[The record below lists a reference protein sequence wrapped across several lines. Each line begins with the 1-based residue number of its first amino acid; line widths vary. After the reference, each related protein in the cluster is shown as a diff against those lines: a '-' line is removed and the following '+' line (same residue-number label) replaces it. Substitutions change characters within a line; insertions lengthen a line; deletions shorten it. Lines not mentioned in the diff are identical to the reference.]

1 MLRDF
6 SACFKVHTLGLFIL
20 LLTGCFAVAAQAQAK
35 PGSDSA
41 TPSANAAPSTN
52 DKASKDKVILKV
64 GDLQITA
71 GAFEQYIAD
80 LEATQG
86 PADLSRKTL
95 GENYLSLLMLAQQ
108 AQANHLDQ
116 SPAVVRQLAID
127 RNQILSNAEFSRL
140 KDEAKPTPQEIKAY
154 YDGHLD
160 DYDVVK
166 IRRVFILATANPA
179 NGQGLN
185 REQGAVIATS
195 VKQAISSH
203 KDVLAVIQGTPHNR
217 TDIVAD
223 PDPLTFARG
232 ELPPG
237 MDKAAFSLKEGEWT
251 QLNDG
256 PDEYV
261 FIQLVKGSRKTLNDV
276 SPQIEKQLQAEKLRE
291 ELKALKEKS
300 GTWMDEAY
308 FASKAPVPGSTTQPD
323 ASSGQ
328 RKSGAERGER

>member
-1 MLRDF
+1 M
-6 SACFKVHTLGLFIL
+6 
-20 LLTGCFAVAAQAQAK
+20 
-35 PGSDSA
+35 
-41 TPSANAAPSTN
+41 
-52 DKASKDKVILKV
+52 KV
-64 GDLQITA
+64 GDQQITE

-80 LEATQG
+80 LEAQQG

-95 GENYLSLLMLAQQ
+95 GENYSSLLMLAQQ
-108 AQANHLDQ
+108 AQANHLDK
-116 SPAVVRQLAID
+116 SPAVVRQLVID

-140 KDEAKPTPQEIKAY
+140 KEKATPTSQQIKAY
-154 YDGHLD
+154 YDAHLE

-166 IRRVFILATANPA
+166 IRRVFILGSVNPP
-179 NGQGLN
+179 NGQGLT
-185 REQGAVIATS
+185 REQAAAIATS
-195 VKQAISSH
+195 VKQAISVH
-203 KDVLAVIQGTPHNR
+203 KDVLAVVQAAPHNR

-237 MDKAAFSLKEGEWT
+237 MDKAAFRLKEGEWT

-261 FIQLVKGSRKTLNDV
+261 FIQLVKASRKTLNDV
-276 SPQIEKQLQAEKLRE
+276 SSQIEKQLQAEQLRE

-300 GTWMDEAY
+300 GIWMDEEY

-323 ASSGQ
+323 ASGQ

>member
-1 MLRDF
+1 LLRDF
-6 SACFKVHTLGLFIL
+6 SASLKLHALVFLVL
-20 LLTGCFAVAAQAQAK
+20 LLTGCFAVATQAQAN
-35 PGSDSA
+35 PGSDAA

-52 DKASKDKVILKV
+52 DKASKDRVILKV
-64 GDLQITA
+64 GDQQITA

-80 LEATQG
+80 LEAAQG

-127 RNQILSNAEFSRL
+127 RNQILSNAEFNRL

-166 IRRVFILATANPA
+166 IRRVFILATANPT

-185 REQGAVIATS
+185 REKGAAIATS

-203 KDVLAVIQGTPHNR
+203 KDVLAVIQATPHDR
-217 TDIVAD
+217 TDVVAD

-251 QLNDG
+251 QLSDG

-300 GTWMDEAY
+300 GIWMDEAY

-323 ASSGQ
+323 ASGQ

>member
-1 MLRDF
+1 MLRDH
-6 SACFKVHTLGLFIL
+6 SASFKAHALVFLVL
-20 LLTGCFAVAAQAQAK
+20 LLTGGFAVAEQAQAN
-35 PGSDSA
+35 PGSDST
-41 TPSANAAPSTN
+41 TPSANSAPSTN
-52 DKASKDKVILKV
+52 DKSSKDRVILKV
-64 GDLQITA
+64 GDLQITES
-71 GAFEQYIAD
+71 AFEQYIAD
-80 LEATQG
+80 LEASQG

-95 GENYLSLLMLAQQ
+95 GENYSTLLMLAQQ
-108 AQANHLDQ
+108 AQANHLDK

-127 RNQILSNAEFSRL
+127 RNQILSNAEFMRL
-140 KDEAKPTPQEIKAY
+140 KDESKPTAQQIKAY

-166 IRRVFILATANPA
+166 IRRVFILGSTNPA
-179 NGQGLN
+179 NGQGLT
-185 REQGAVIATS
+185 REQAAALATS

-203 KDVLAVIQGTPHNR
+203 KDVMAVIQAAPHNR

-237 MDKAAFSLKEGEWT
+237 MDKPAFGLKEGEWA
-251 QLNDG
+251 QLGDG

-261 FIQLVKGSRKTLNDV
+261 FIQLVARSRKTLNDV
-276 SPQIEKQLQAEKLRE
+276 SSQIEKQLQAETLRE

-300 GTWMDEAY
+300 GIWLDEQY

-323 ASSGQ
+323 ASGQ

>member
-1 MLRDF
+1 M
-6 SACFKVHTLGLFIL
+6 
-20 LLTGCFAVAAQAQAK
+20 
-35 PGSDSA
+35 
-41 TPSANAAPSTN
+41 
-52 DKASKDKVILKV
+52 KV
-64 GDLQITA
+64 GDQQITE

-80 LEATQG
+80 LEAQQG

-95 GENYLSLLMLAQQ
+95 GENYSSLLMLAQQ
-108 AQANHLDQ
+108 AQANHLDK
-116 SPAVVRQLAID
+116 SPAVVRQLVID

-140 KDEAKPTPQEIKAY
+140 KEKATPTSQQIKAY
-154 YDGHLD
+154 YDAHLE

-166 IRRVFILATANPA
+166 IRRVFILGSVNPP
-179 NGQGLN
+179 NGQGLT
-185 REQGAVIATS
+185 REQAAAIATS
-195 VKQAISSH
+195 VKQAISVH
-203 KDVLAVIQGTPHNR
+203 NDVLAVVQAAPHNR

-237 MDKAAFSLKEGEWT
+237 MDKAAFRLKEGEWT

-261 FIQLVKGSRKTLNDV
+261 FIQLVKASRKTLNDV
-276 SPQIEKQLQAEKLRE
+276 SSQIEKQLQAEQLRE

-300 GTWMDEAY
+300 GIWMDEEY

-323 ASSGQ
+323 ASGQ

>member
-1 MLRDF
+1 LFRDF
-6 SACFKVHTLGLFIL
+6 SATSKVHALVFFVL
-20 LLTGCFAVAAQAQAK
+20 LMTGCFAVAEQAQTN

-41 TPSANAAPSTN
+41 TPSANSAPSTN
-52 DKASKDKVILKV
+52 DKSAKDRVILKV
-64 GDLQITA
+64 GEQQITE

-95 GENYLSLLMLAQQ
+95 AENYSTLLMLAQQ
-108 AQANHLDQ
+108 AQANHLDT
-116 SPAVVRQLAID
+116 SPVVLRQLAID
-127 RNQILSNAEFSRL
+127 RNQILSNAEFLRL
-140 KDEAKPTPQEIKAY
+140 KDESKPTAQEIKAY

-160 DYDVVK
+160 DYDLVK
-166 IRRVFILATANPA
+166 IRRVFILGSANPV
-179 NGQGLN
+179 NGQGLT
-185 REQGAVIATS
+185 RAQAAAIATS

-203 KDVLAVIQGTPHNR
+203 QDAMAVVQAAPHSR

-223 PDPLTFARG
+223 PDPLTFVRG
-232 ELPPG
+232 ELPPT
-237 MDKAAFSLKEGEWT
+237 MDKAAFGLKEGEWT

-261 FIQLVKGSRKTLNDV
+261 FIQLVAKSRKTLNDV
-276 SPQIEKQLQAEKLRE
+276 SSQIEKQLQAEKLRE
-291 ELKALKEKS
+291 ELKALKGKS
-300 GTWMDEAY
+300 GIWLDEQY

-323 ASSGQ
+323 ASGQ

>member
-1 MLRDF
+1 M
-6 SACFKVHTLGLFIL
+6 
-20 LLTGCFAVAAQAQAK
+20 TGCFAVATQAQAN

-41 TPSANAAPSTN
+41 TPSASSAPSTN
-52 DKASKDKVILKV
+52 DKAAKDRVILKV
-64 GDLQITA
+64 GDQQITE
-71 GAFEQYIAD
+71 GVFEQYIAD

-95 GENYLSLLMLAQQ
+95 GENYSKLLMLAQQ
-108 AQANHLDQ
+108 AQANNLDK

-127 RNQILSNAEFSRL
+127 RNQILSNAEFLRL
-140 KDEAKPTPQEIKAY
+140 KEQSTPPPQQIKAY

-166 IRRVFILATANPA
+166 IRRVFILGSANPA
-179 NGQGLN
+179 NGQGLT
-185 REQGAVIATS
+185 REQAAAIATS

-203 KDVLAVIQGTPHNR
+203 KDVIAVIQAAPHNR
-217 TDIVAD
+217 TDVVAD

-237 MDKAAFSLKEGEWT
+237 MDKAAFGLKEGEWT
-251 QLNDG
+251 QLSDG

-261 FIQLVKGSRKTLNDV
+261 FIQLVTRSRKTLNDV
-276 SPQIEKQLQAEKLRE
+276 SSQIEKQLQAAKLRE

-300 GTWMDEAY
+300 GIWMDEQY
-308 FASKAPVPGSTTQPD
+308 FASKAPVPGSTTQGD
-323 ASSGQ
+323 ASGQ